1 MIFHI
6 APVALALL
14 AVSNI
19 AYSVGSPVTVTAML
33 AQHAKGLLRTP
44 VPVPLNSSLEGSS
57 GWTPP
62 LAATGSYLAIYQ
74 PKTRPAPLSP
84 QVCPLSKLHTS
95 DT

>member
-1 MIFHI
+1 MIFRI

-14 AVSNI
+14 AVFTSL
-19 AYSVGSPVTVTAML
+19 ASPVTVTATL

-62 LAATGSYLAIYQ
+62 LVPPVPI
-74 PKTRPAPLSP
+74 
-84 QVCPLSKLHTS
+84 
-95 DT
+95 

>member
-1 MIFHI
+1 MIFRI

-14 AVSNI
+14 AIFNI
-19 AYSVGSPVTVTAML
+19 SSSLASPVTVTATL

-62 LAATGSYLAIYQ
+62 LAPPVPI
-74 PKTRPAPLSP
+74 
-84 QVCPLSKLHTS
+84 
-95 DT
+95 